1 MTVSMPQESHHTA
14 EDLDDLIVQEKMQVA
29 LEYQGDAWADGA
41 AEGIEPEILADAAI
55 TMAMRETVRLLGE
68 EKAELLIAD
77 MRERVLAGEF
87 SPERTLQ

>member
-1 MTVSMPQESHHTA
+1 MTRETHQTS
-14 EDLDDLIVQEKMQVA
+14 EDLDDLIIQEKMQVA
-29 LEYQGDAWADGA
+29 LEYQHDAWADGF

-55 TMAMRETVRLLGE
+55 ATAMRETVRLLGE
-68 EKAELLIAD
+68 EKAEELIVA